1 VTRYAFAVALLTAV
15 YALAL
20 ASYDP
25 VDLAIGAVLSTA
37 VVAWLRRLLWPEGP
51 RPLTAPRLLRR
62 LLAFPAFAA
71 AVVWDV
77 TVGTKD
83 VALVVLGVRS
93 ADRAGIIELPF
104 GDRTPNG
111 VLVTAGALTL
121 SPGEVVIDI
130 DQERRVML
138 VHALDATDPVRLLAR
153 YEHIY
158 QRYQR
163 PVFP

>member
-25 VDLAIGAVLSTA
+25 VDLAIGAVLSTV
-37 VVAWLRRLLWPEGP
+37 VVAGLRRLLWPEGP
-51 RPLTAPRLLRR
+51 RALTSLALAGRV
-62 LLAFPAFAA
+62 LAFPLFAA

-83 VALVVLGVRS
+83 VALVVLGLRS
-93 ADRAGIIELPF
+93 ADRAGIIEVPF
-104 GDRTPNG
+104 GERTPNG
-111 VLVTAGALTL
+111 ILVTAGALTL
-121 SPGEVVIDI
+121 SPGEVVINLDY
-130 DQERRVML
+130 ERRVML
-138 VHALDATDPVRLLAR
+138 VHALDATDPQRLLAR

-158 QRYQR
+158 QRCQR